1 MRAVLGL
8 VAAALLFATGC
19 SSAPQVGDGHLGVDW
34 AVLPTPSVPV
44 PPVGEC
50 TDSAADGPQKVGW
63 TLAFLPGTAV
73 DCGHRHLTETFFVG
87 TFPDTS
93 DDTAP
98 ALGSTRFRSATT
110 TCLAQAT
117 DFLGRDP
124 HTSALAVVAVA
135 PSDRQWAG
143 SARWFRC
150 EAMQVAGLEGTIV
163 ARTDSLAGALTGS
176 GPLATTCADV
186 MLTADHTVVL
196 SGTYTSCERAH
207 DVELTGSY
215 TVPDAGGDY
224 PDAST
229 LATLIGAG
237 CRAAGAAYV
246 GVSLAAL
253 LPARGAAFGF
263 ALPLSEEQW
272 SAGERTTSCFYGSY
286 SKRRTGSVKA
296 TGKYPY

>member
-8 VAAALLFATGC
+8 VAAAVLFAAGC
-19 SSAPQVGDGHLGVDW
+19 SSAPQVGDGQLGVDW
-34 AVLPTPSVPV
+34 AVLPTPTVPAPSV
-44 PPVGEC
+44 GGC
-50 TDSAADGPQKVGW
+50 TDSAADGPQKVAW

-73 DCGHRHLTETFFVG
+73 DCSQRHLTETFFAG
-87 TFPDTS
+87 TFPDTF
-93 DDTAP
+93 DATAP
-98 ALGSTRFRSATT
+98 ALGSARFRYATT

-124 HTSALAVVAVA
+124 HTSALAVVAVV

-143 SARWFRC
+143 SARWFGC
-150 EAMQVAGLEGTIV
+150 EALQVAGLDETIV

-186 MLTADHTVVL
+186 SLAGDHTVVL
-196 SGTYTSCERAH
+196 SATFTSCERPH

-215 TVPDAGGDY
+215 TVPDSGGDY
-224 PDAST
+224 PDAGT
-229 LATLIGAG
+229 LAKLIGDG
-237 CRAAGAAYV
+237 CRAVGAAYL
-246 GVSLAAL
+246 GVQAAAL
-253 LPARGAAFGF
+253 VPAGGAAVGF
-263 ALPLSEEQW
+263 ALPLSAQQW

-286 SKRRTGSVKA
+286 TERHTGSVKA